1 MWTIFKVFIELV
13 TIVSVF
19 VLVFWPQGMWDALAP
34 GPGMDPV
41 PPALEGEVLTTGLPG
56 KSQKKH
62 FKEQSNFIHPG
73 TKTNKKNTKPN
84 AHQKESINKNQS
96 RSKWRTDHSDKRSAN
111 TRAGFLER

>member
-56 KSQKKH
+56 KSQKKD

-73 TKTNKKNTKPN
+73 TKRKKKILSPMLTRRKALTK
-84 AHQKESINKNQS
+84 I
-96 RSKWRTDHSDKRSAN
+96 
-111 TRAGFLER
+111 RAEVNEYRPQW